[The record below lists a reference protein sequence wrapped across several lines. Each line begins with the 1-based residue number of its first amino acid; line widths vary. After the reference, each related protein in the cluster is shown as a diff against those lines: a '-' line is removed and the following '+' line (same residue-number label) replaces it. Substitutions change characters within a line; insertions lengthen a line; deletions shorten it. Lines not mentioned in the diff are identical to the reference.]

1 MSFCGLDF
9 GTSNSTIGIYK
20 NQTVEMVTLDDN
32 KNYLRSAIFLNNE
45 TRQAMFGEK
54 AIEEYIDG
62 TAGRLM
68 TSIKSVLGSSLMDEK
83 TLVFGN
89 LVPFSDILGYFLR
102 NMKDQAEAQLGQPI
116 DSVVMGRPV
125 RFNDKDDKIDQA
137 AEERLRQIVSQEGFK
152 HIEFQYEPIA
162 AAITYAKTVTKEE
175 LALIVDIGGGT
186 SDFTL
191 IKVTPSNQENKT
203 HILSSAG
210 VHIGGTDF
218 DRLLSYHHVM
228 PSFGLHSTIRSVNG
242 SDIDVPTSYYR
253 NLSTWHKIND
263 LYAKTTLIDIKR
275 FLAFSNDKAL
285 TGRLIKLLDEK
296 QGHNLLQQVEIAKKE
311 LSDHSQISLDLSFV
325 EDDLAL
331 ILKRSDFENVIANDL
346 ETINAVIT
354 KLLNDSSVKA
364 GQVNAVFFT
373 GGTTRVNVLQREVL
387 GLFKN
392 ARVVR
397 GDVFNSVAMGLSTE
411 ALRKFGPDKRAT

>member
-20 NQTVEMVTLDDN
+20 HQDVEMVMLDDN
-32 KNYLRSAIFLNNE
+32 KSYLRSAIFLNND
-45 TRQAMFGEK
+45 TKKAMFGEK

-62 TAGRLM
+62 TTGRLM

-89 LVPFSDILGYFLR
+89 MVPFSDILGYFLR
-102 NMKDQAEAQLGQPI
+102 NMKETAEAQLEQSI

-125 RFNDKDDKIDQA
+125 RFNDKDDKIDQG
-137 AEERLRQIVSQEGFK
+137 AEDKLRQIVAKEGFK

-175 LALIVDIGGGT
+175 LAVIVDIGGGT

-191 IKVTPSNQENKT
+191 IKVTPSDQENDT
-203 HILSSAG
+203 NILASAG
-210 VHIGGTDF
+210 IHIGGTDF
-218 DRLLSYHHVM
+218 DRLLNYHYVM
-228 PSFGLHSTIRSVNG
+228 PTFGLHSTVRSVNG
-242 SDIDVPTSYYR
+242 SDIEVPTSYYR

-263 LYAKTTLIDIKR
+263 LYVKNTLIDIKR
-275 FLAFSNDKAL
+275 FLAFSNDKKL
-285 TGRLIKLLDEK
+285 TTRLIKLLEEK
-296 QGHNLLQQVEIAKKE
+296 EGHNLLQQVENAKKE
-311 LSDHSQISLDLSFV
+311 LSDNTEFPLDLSFV
-325 EDDLAL
+325 EKSLSL
-331 ILKRSDFENVIANDL
+331 SLKRTDFENVIANDL
-346 ETINAVIT
+346 EKINAVIA
-354 KLLNDSSVKA
+354 KLLADSSVA
-364 GQVNAVFFT
+364 PGQIDAVFFT
-373 GGTTRVNVLQREVL
+373 GGTTRIKILQDTVL

-397 GDVFNSVAMGLSTE
+397 GDVFNSVAMGLSTD
-411 ALRKFGPDKRAT
+411 ALRRFG

>member
-20 NQTVEMVTLDDN
+20 NQDVQMVMLDDN

-45 TRQAMFGEK
+45 TKQAMFGEK
-54 AIEEYIDG
+54 AIEEYIEG

-68 TSIKSVLGSSLMDEK
+68 TSLKSVLGSSLMDEK

-89 LVPFSDILGYFLR
+89 MVPFSDILGYFLR
-102 NMKDQAEAQLGQPI
+102 NMRVNAEAQLGQEI
-116 DSVVMGRPV
+116 DSVVLGRPV
-125 RFNDKDDKIDQA
+125 RFNDKDDAVDQA
-137 AEERLRQIVSQEGFK
+137 AEDRLRQIAEKEGFK
-152 HIEFQYEPIA
+152 HIEFQFEPIA

-175 LALIVDIGGGT
+175 LAVIVDIGGGT

-191 IKVTPSNQENKT
+191 IKVTPSKPENET
-203 HILSSAG
+203 NILASAG

-218 DRLLSYHHVM
+218 DRLLNYHHVM
-228 PSFGLHSTIRSVNG
+228 PTFGLHSTIRSVNG

-263 LYAKTTLIDIKR
+263 LYAREKLIDIKR
-275 FLAFSNDKAL
+275 FLAFSNDKDK
-285 TGRLIKLLDEK
+285 TGRLIKLLDDK
-296 QGHNLLQQVEIAKKE
+296 QGHNLLQQVETAKKE
-311 LSDHSQISLDLSFV
+311 LSDNEAVDLDLGFV
-325 EDDLAL
+325 EKTLTVNLQRADFEGVIEDDLA
-331 ILKRSDFENVIANDL
+331 K
-346 ETINAVIT
+346 INMTIT
-354 KLLNDSSVKA
+354 KLLNESSVKA
-364 GQVNAVFFT
+364 DQIDAVFFT
-373 GGTTRVNVLQREVL
+373 GGTTRIRVLQNEVL

-397 GDVFNSVAMGLSTE
+397 GDVFNSVAMGLSTD
-411 ALRKFGPDKRAT
+411 ALRKFG

>member
-9 GTSNSTIGIYK
+9 GTSNSTIGIYH
-20 NQTVEMVTLDDN
+20 NQDVEMVMLDDN

-45 TRQAMFGEK
+45 TQQAMFGEK

-68 TSIKSVLGSSLMDEK
+68 TSLKSVLGSGLMDEK
-83 TLVFGN
+83 TLVFGKM
-89 LVPFSDILGYFLR
+89 VPFSDILGYFLR
-102 NMKDQAEAQLGQPI
+102 NMRVKAEAQLGQSI

-137 AEERLRQIVSQEGFK
+137 AEDRLRQIASKEGFK

-175 LALIVDIGGGT
+175 LAIIVDIGGGT

-191 IKVTPSNQENKT
+191 IKVTPASPENST
-203 HILSSAG
+203 DILASAG

-218 DRLLSYHHVM
+218 DRLLNFNHVM
-228 PSFGLHSTIRSVNG
+228 PTFGLHSTIRSVNG

-263 LYAKTTLIDIKR
+263 LYTKTTLIDIKR
-275 FLAFSNDKAL
+275 FLAFSNDKTL
-285 TGRLIKLLDEK
+285 TNRLIKLLEDK
-296 QGHNLLQQVEIAKKE
+296 QGHNLLQQVETAKKR
-311 LSDHSQISLDLSFV
+311 LSDNDECQLDLSFV
-325 EDDLAL
+325 ELALSLRLKKADFEDVIADDLQK
-331 ILKRSDFENVIANDL
+331 INGCIA
-346 ETINAVIT
+346 
-354 KLLNDSSVKA
+354 KLLTDSSVKA
-364 GQVNAVFFT
+364 DQIDAVFFT
-373 GGTTRVNVLQREVL
+373 GGTTRVKALQNKVL
-387 GLFKN
+387 GLFEN

-397 GDVFNSVAMGLSTE
+397 GDVFNSVAMGLSTD
-411 ALRKFGPDKRAT
+411 ALRKFG